1 MKRLV
6 SLFLL
11 LSSVCHLAQAQEPL
25 KNPVPA
31 YRPVQL
37 YLLGGAGP
45 ASYRG
50 DLAPSYQKWG
60 GLFGLA
66 LKFNRHRWVNPV
78 VDLSFGRVSGQ
89 NPDFPERLPL
99 DLLPAEGTPNRFFSS
114 TLVNASFGLHFNL
127 LKTERYQLY
136 LSQGLGFT
144 RFGPRDD
151 RGNPLA
157 DQLNTRA
164 FDEALPTTGLIL
176 PTGLGGAYFFPNG
189 FGLGAEVGWLN
200 PRTDYLDNLGQ
211 LGNPEAPRDNVLRL
225 RVNAFAPLKFQNP
238 EEEKQRKERRT
249 QRREQLEQQL
259 KAEKAAQAA
268 EEKKAKAASQ
278 KSKPKG
284 KKKTKKR
291 K

>member
-1 MKRLV
+1 M
-6 SLFLL
+6 
-11 LSSVCHLAQAQEPL
+11 VCGPLWAQEPL
-25 KNPVPA
+25 KNPAPV

-78 VDLSFGRVSGQ
+78 VDFSFGRVSGQ
-89 NPDFPERLPL
+89 NPDFPARLPL
-99 DLLPAEGTPNRFFSS
+99 DLQPAEGTPNRFFSS

-136 LSQGLGFT
+136 LSQSLGFT
-144 RFGPRDD
+144 RFSPRDD

-164 FDEALPTTGLIL
+164 FDETLPTTGLIL

-238 EEEKQRKERRT
+238 DEDKQRQERRA
-249 QRREQLEQQL
+249 QRRQQLEEQL

-278 KSKPKG
+278 TKAKSKVKG
-284 KKKTKKR
+284 KSKKKTNYWFMA
-291 K
+291 